1 MIKDLLRYLFVSWLG
16 YLIFL
21 LLGVGIIELYYP
33 VHSWLFTGE
42 WRWDSFERSMRFYKA
57 CVPASFGVALILTFN
72 EWLEMKDKA
81 KKSDEKPTE

>member
-1 MIKDLLRYLFVSWLG
+1 MIKNLLRYFFVSWLG

-21 LLGVGIIELYYP
+21 LLSLGVIELYYP

-42 WRWDSFERSMRFYKA
+42 WRWDTLERSMRFYKA

-72 EWLEMKDKA
+72 EWLELKDKN
-81 KKSDEKPTE
+81 KKSGEK

>member
-72 EWLEMKDKA
+72 EWLEMKDKT
-81 KKSDEKPTE
+81 KKSDEKPQK